1 MHTRRREITRAPRPA
16 ELEGPRFVSF
26 VLFLLAI
33 VLIGCGAPGEPQPP
47 TPPVP
52 QAIADLSAKQAGDGV
67 LLTFT
72 MPGKSTRG
80 ERLQQVPAFEV
91 LRGTLRPDGTPDP
104 KSFRVVDTVPGA
116 LVARY
121 SQRGQ
126 VQFIDPVSPTDPQLR
141 SGQPFVYRVRT
152 LFSAK
157 RPSPDSKD
165 VTLHLYPV
173 VERISSLDAS
183 VTEQG
188 INLKW
193 PAPTRTSAGEPL
205 PGAQEYHV
213 YRGELDPATSTVA
226 ASDPQQAKWK
236 SPLLQL
242 GATSTT
248 DYRDSGFDYGKTY
261 AYLVRSV
268 IASAAGALESSDSPL
283 AVVTPKDTFPPAAPQ
298 GTVAAI
304 QPGATPG
311 AVAVELSWSINV
323 EPDLAGYR
331 VYRSEQEG
339 ARGAL
344 LTPELLPSPAYRD
357 NSAQSGQRY
366 WYTVTA
372 VDRSGNE
379 SAPSLAVAVEVA
391 QPSR

>member
-1 MHTRRREITRAPRPA
+1 MENRSGTPFCLPKRPA
-16 ELEGPRFVSF
+16 QPVSLF
-26 VLFLLAI
+26 YFLISIFLLEA
-33 VLIGCGAPGEPQPP
+33 GCGAPGEPLPP

-52 QAIADLSAKQAGDGV
+52 QAIADLAAKQAGDGV

-72 MPGKSTRG
+72 MPGKSTLG
-80 ERLQQVPAFEV
+80 EKLQQVPSFEV
-91 LRGTLRPDGTPDP
+91 LRGTLRTDGTPDP

-126 VQFIDPVSPTDPQLR
+126 VQFIDPVSPSDPQLR

-152 LFSAK
+152 LLSAK

-165 VTLHLYPV
+165 VALHLYPV
-173 VERISSLDAS
+173 AERISSVDAS

-188 INLKW
+188 IQLKW
-193 PAPTRTSAGEPL
+193 QAPTRTSAGEPL
-205 PGAQEYHV
+205 AAVQEYHV
-213 YRGELDPATSTVA
+213 YRGELDPTTASVA

-268 IASAAGALESSDSPL
+268 IGSPAGALESSDSPL
-283 AVVTPKDTFPPAAPQ
+283 AIVTPKDTFPPAAPQ
-298 GTVAAI
+298 AIVAAI
-304 QPGATPG
+304 QPGATPDS
-311 AVAVELSWSINV
+311 VAVELSWSINV

-344 LTPELLPSPAYRD
+344 LAPDLLPSPAYRD
-357 NSAQSGQRY
+357 NSVQSGQRY

>member
-1 MHTRRREITRAPRPA
+1 
-16 ELEGPRFVSF
+16 
-26 VLFLLAI
+26 
-33 VLIGCGAPGEPQPP
+33 
-47 TPPVP
+47 VP
-52 QAIADLSAKQAGDGV
+52 QAIADLTAKQAGDGV

-72 MPGKSTRG
+72 MPTKSTLG
-80 ERLQQVPAFEV
+80 ERLQQVPTLEV
-91 LRGTLRPDGTPDP
+91 LRGTLRADATPDP
-104 KSFRVVDTVPGA
+104 KSFRVVDTVPGT

-126 VQFIDPVSPTDPQLR
+126 VQFIDPVSPADPQLHA
-141 SGQPFVYRVRT
+141 GQSFVYRVHT
-152 LFSAK
+152 LFSTK
-157 RPSPDSKD
+157 HPSPDSKD

-173 VERISSLDAS
+173 AERISAMEAS

-193 PAPTRTSAGEPL
+193 QPPTRTSTGEPL
-205 PGAQEYHV
+205 SAVQEYHV
-213 YRGELDPATSTVA
+213 YRGELDPATTNLA
-226 ASDPQQAKWK
+226 ANDPLQAKWK

-242 GATSTT
+242 GATTAT

-268 IASAAGALESSDSPL
+268 IGSPAGALESSDSPL
-283 AVVTPKDTFPPAAPQ
+283 AIVTPKDTFPPAAPQ
-298 GTVAAI
+298 GIVAAI
-304 QPGATPG
+304 QPGATLG
-311 AVAVELSWSINV
+311 SVAVELSWSINV

-331 VYRSEQEG
+331 VYRGEQEG

-357 NSAQSGQRY
+357 NSVQSGQRY

-379 SAPSLAVAVEVA
+379 SASSLAAAVEVA

>member
-1 MHTRRREITRAPRPA
+1 
-16 ELEGPRFVSF
+16 
-26 VLFLLAI
+26 
-33 VLIGCGAPGEPQPP
+33 
-47 TPPVP
+47 
-52 QAIADLSAKQAGDGV
+52 
-67 LLTFT
+67 
-72 MPGKSTRG
+72 
-80 ERLQQVPAFEV
+80 
-91 LRGTLRPDGTPDP
+91 
-104 KSFRVVDTVPGA
+104 
-116 LVARY
+116 
-121 SQRGQ
+121 
-126 VQFIDPVSPTDPQLR
+126 
-141 SGQPFVYRVRT
+141 
-152 LFSAK
+152 
-157 RPSPDSKD
+157 
-165 VTLHLYPV
+165 
-173 VERISSLDAS
+173 
-183 VTEQG
+183 
-188 INLKW
+188 
-193 PAPTRTSAGEPL
+193 
-205 PGAQEYHV
+205 
-213 YRGELDPATSTVA
+213 
-226 ASDPQQAKWK
+226 
-236 SPLLQL
+236 
-242 GATSTT
+242 
-248 DYRDSGFDYGKTY
+248 
-261 AYLVRSV
+261 VRSV

>member
-1 MHTRRREITRAPRPA
+1 MENRSGTPFCRQKRPTQPVSIFYFLISVFLVIT
-16 ELEGPRFVSF
+16 
-26 VLFLLAI
+26 
-33 VLIGCGAPGEPQPP
+33 GCGAPGEPQPP

-52 QAIADLSAKQAGDGV
+52 QAITDLTAKQAGDGV

-72 MPGKSTRG
+72 MPGKSTLG
-80 ERLQQVPAFEV
+80 EKLQQVPTFEV
-91 LRGTLRPDGTPDP
+91 QRGTLRADGTPDP

-116 LVARY
+116 LVSRY

-126 VQFIDPVSPTDPQLR
+126 VQFIDPVSPADPQLR
-141 SGQPFVYRVRT
+141 SGQPFVYRVHT

-165 VTLHLYPV
+165 VTLPLYPV
-173 VERISSLDAS
+173 AERISSLDAG

-188 INLKW
+188 IDLKW
-193 PAPTRTSAGEPL
+193 PAPTHTSAGEPL
-205 PGAQEYHV
+205 PGVREYHV
-213 YRGELDPATSTVA
+213 YRGELDPATAGVA
-226 ASDPQQAKWK
+226 ASDLQQAKWK
-236 SPLLQL
+236 SPVLQL

-268 IASAAGALESSDSPL
+268 IGSPAGALESSDSPL
-283 AVVTPKDTFPPAAPQ
+283 AIVTPKDTFPPAAPQ
-298 GTVAAI
+298 GIVAAI
-304 QPGATPG
+304 QPGAAPG
-311 AVAVELSWSINV
+311 SVAVELSWSINV
-323 EPDLAGYR
+323 ESDLAGYR

-339 ARGAL
+339 VRGAL
-344 LTPELLPSPAYRD
+344 LTPDLLPSPAYRD
-357 NSAQSGQRY
+357 NSVQSGQRY

-372 VDRSGNE
+372 VDRAGNE
-379 SAPSLAVAVEVA
+379 SASSLAVAVDVA

>member
-1 MHTRRREITRAPRPA
+1 MENRSGTPFCLQKRPA
-16 ELEGPRFVSF
+16 QPVSLF
-26 VLFLLAI
+26 YFLISIFLLTAS
-33 VLIGCGAPGEPQPP
+33 CGAPGEPQPP

-52 QAIADLSAKQAGDGV
+52 QAIADLTAKQAGDGV

-72 MPGKSTRG
+72 MPGKSTLG
-80 ERLQQVPAFEV
+80 EKLQQVPAFEV
-91 LRGTLRPDGTPDP
+91 LRGTLRTDGTPDP

-121 SQRGQ
+121 SQRAGQ
-126 VQFIDPVSPTDPQLR
+126 VQFIDPVSLTDPQLH

-152 LFSAK
+152 LLSAK
-157 RPSPDSKD
+157 RPSPDSRD
-165 VTLHLYPV
+165 VMLHLYPV
-173 VERISSLDAS
+173 AERISSLDANL
-183 VTEQG
+183 TAQG
-188 INLKW
+188 IDLKW
-193 PAPTRTSAGEPL
+193 PAPTHTSAGEPL
-205 PGAQEYHV
+205 SGIKEFHV
-213 YRGELDPATSTVA
+213 YRGELDPAA
-226 ASDPQQAKWK
+226 AGAATSDPQQAKWK
-236 SPLLQL
+236 SPPLQL
-242 GATSTT
+242 GATTTT

-261 AYLVRSV
+261 AYLVRSIV
-268 IASAAGALESSDSPL
+268 GSPGGELESSDSTL
-283 AVVTPKDTFPPAAPQ
+283 AIVTPKDTFPPAAPE
-298 GTVAAI
+298 GIVAAI

-311 AVAVELSWSINV
+311 SVGVELSWSINI

-339 ARGAL
+339 SRGTL
-344 LTPELLPSPAYRD
+344 LIPELLPSPAYRD
-357 NSAQSGQRY
+357 NSVQSGHRY

>member
-1 MHTRRREITRAPRPA
+1 MENRSGTLPRLQKLHPQPA
-16 ELEGPRFVSF
+16 TIFYF
-26 VLFLLAI
+26 LFSIFMLAA
-33 VLIGCGAPGEPQPP
+33 GCGAPGEPQPP
-47 TPPVP
+47 SPPVP
-52 QAIADLSAKQAGDGV
+52 QAIADLTAKQAGDGV

-72 MPGKSTRG
+72 MPGKTTLG
-80 ERLQQVPAFEV
+80 EHLQQVPTFEV
-91 LRGTLRPDGTPDP
+91 LRGTLRADGAPDP

-126 VQFIDPVSPTDPQLR
+126 IQFIDPVSPADPQLR

-152 LFSAK
+152 LISAR

-165 VTLHLYPV
+165 VILRLYPV
-173 VERISSLDAS
+173 AERISSLDAK

-188 INLKW
+188 IDLKW
-193 PAPTRTSAGEPL
+193 PPPARTSAGQPL
-205 PGAQEYHV
+205 REIMEYHV
-213 YRGELDPATSTVA
+213 YRGELDPLTTGIA
-226 ASDPQQAKWK
+226 AGDPLQAKWK

-242 GATSTT
+242 GATNAT

-268 IASAAGALESSDSPL
+268 ISSSAGTLESSDSPL
-283 AVVTPKDTFPPAAPQ
+283 AIVTPKDTFPPAAPE
-298 GTVAAI
+298 GLVAVI

-311 AVAVELSWSINV
+311 SVAVELSWAINV
-323 EPDLAGYR
+323 ESDLAGYR
-331 VYRSEQEG
+331 VYRSQQEG
-339 ARGAL
+339 ARGIL
-344 LTPELLPSPAYRD
+344 LTPDLLPSPAHRD
-357 NSAQSGQRY
+357 NSVESGERY

>member
-1 MHTRRREITRAPRPA
+1 MENRSGTPFRLQKRPA
-16 ELEGPRFVSF
+16 QSVPIFYF
-26 VLFLLAI
+26 LFSIFLFTA
-33 VLIGCGAPGEPQPP
+33 GCGAPGEPLPP

-52 QAIADLSAKQAGDGV
+52 QGIADLAAKQAGDGV

-72 MPGKSTRG
+72 MPGKSTLG
-80 ERLQQVPAFEV
+80 DRLQQVPAFEV
-91 LRGTLRPDGTPDP
+91 ARGALRADGTPDP
-104 KSFRVVDTVPGA
+104 KSFHVVDTVPGA

-126 VQFIDPVSPTDPQLR
+126 VQFIDPVSPLDPQFR
-141 SGQPFVYRVRT
+141 SGEIFAYRVHT

-157 RPSPDSKD
+157 RPSPESKE
-165 VTLHLYPV
+165 VTLRLYPV
-173 VERISSLDAS
+173 SERISLLDQN

-188 INLKW
+188 IELKW
-193 PAPTRTSAGEPL
+193 PAPTHTSGGEPL
-205 PGAQEYHV
+205 PGIQEYHV
-213 YRGELDPATSTVA
+213 YRGELDPATASA
-226 ASDPQQAKWK
+226 AAGDPLQAKWK

-268 IASAAGALESSDSPL
+268 VGSPSGPLESSDSPL
-283 AVVTPKDTFPPAAPQ
+283 AIVTPKDTFPPAAPQ
-298 GTVAAI
+298 GIVAAI
-304 QPGATPG
+304 QPGTNPNS
-311 AVAVELSWSINV
+311 VAVELSWSINV

-339 ARGAL
+339 ARGIL
-344 LTPELLPSPAYRD
+344 LTPDLLPSPAYRD
-357 NSAQSGQRY
+357 NSVQSSQRY

-379 SAPSLAVAVEVA
+379 SAPGLAVAVDTA

>member
-1 MHTRRREITRAPRPA
+1 MQNRSGTPFCLQQRPA
-16 ELEGPRFVSF
+16 QPGPLFNFLISI
-26 VLFLLAI
+26 FLLVA
-33 VLIGCGAPGEPQPP
+33 GCGAPGEPLPP

-52 QAIADLSAKQAGDGV
+52 QAVADLTAKQAGDGV

-72 MPGKSTRG
+72 MPGKSTLG
-80 ERLQQVPAFEV
+80 EKLQQVPAFEV
-91 LRGTLRPDGTPDP
+91 LRGTVRPDGTPDP
-104 KSFRVVDTVPGA
+104 KSFRVVDAVPGA
-116 LVARY
+116 LVVRY

-126 VQFIDPVSPTDPQLR
+126 VQFVDPVSPTDPQLR

-157 RPSPDSKD
+157 HPSPDSKD
-165 VTLHLYPV
+165 VSLHLYPV
-173 VERISSLDAS
+173 AERIASVEES

-188 INLKW
+188 IQLKW

-205 PGAQEYHV
+205 SGVLEYHV
-213 YRGELDPATSTVA
+213 YRGELDPGTASVA

-242 GATSTT
+242 GATGTT

-268 IASAAGALESSDSPL
+268 IDSSGGALESSDSPL
-283 AVVTPKDTFPPAAPQ
+283 AIVTPKDMFPPAAPQ
-298 GTVAAI
+298 GIVAAI

-311 AVAVELSWSINV
+311 SVAVELSWSINV

-331 VYRSEQEG
+331 VYRGEQEG
-339 ARGAL
+339 VRGAL
-344 LTPELLPSPAYRD
+344 LTPDLLPSPAYRD
-357 NSAQSGQRY
+357 NSVQTGQRY

-379 SAPSLAVAVEVA
+379 SVPSLAVAVEVA

>member
-1 MHTRRREITRAPRPA
+1 MENRSGTPFCLQKRPA
-16 ELEGPRFVSF
+16 QFVS
-26 VLFLLAI
+26 LFYSLVSALLFAA
-33 VLIGCGAPGEPQPP
+33 GCGAPGEPQPP

-52 QAIADLSAKQAGDGV
+52 QAIADLTAKQAGDGV
-67 LLTFT
+67 SLTFT
-72 MPGKSTRG
+72 MPGKTTLG
-80 ERLQQVPAFEV
+80 EHLQQVPTFEV
-91 LRGTLRPDGTPDP
+91 LRGTLRADGMPDP

-121 SQRGQ
+121 AQRGQ
-126 VQFIDPVSPTDPQLR
+126 IQFIDPVSPMDPQLR

-152 LFSAK
+152 LISAR

-165 VTLHLYPV
+165 VILRLYPV
-173 VERISSLDAS
+173 AERIRSLDAK

-188 INLKW
+188 IDLKW
-193 PAPTRTSAGEPL
+193 PPPARTSAGEPL
-205 PGAQEYHV
+205 SEIMEYHV
-213 YRGELDPATSTVA
+213 YRGELDPLTTGIA
-226 ASDPQQAKWK
+226 AGDPLQGKWK
-236 SPLLQL
+236 SPLLEL
-242 GATSTT
+242 GATTTT

-268 IASAAGALESSDSPL
+268 ISSSAGAQESSDSPL
-283 AVVTPKDTFPPAAPQ
+283 AIVTPKDTFPPAAPQ
-298 GTVAAI
+298 DLVAVI

-311 AVAVELSWSINV
+311 SVAVELSWSINV
-323 EPDLAGYR
+323 ESDLAGYR
-331 VYRSEQEG
+331 VYRSQQEG
-339 ARGAL
+339 ARGIL
-344 LTPELLPSPAYRD
+344 LTPDLLPSPAHRD
-357 NSAQSGQRY
+357 TSVESGQRY

>member
-1 MHTRRREITRAPRPA
+1 MENRLGTPFCLKKRPTQTVPIFHF
-16 ELEGPRFVSF
+16 LISI
-26 VLFLLAI
+26 FLLTA
-33 VLIGCGAPGEPQPP
+33 GCGAPGEPQPP

-52 QAIADLSAKQAGDGV
+52 QAITDLTAKQAGDGV

-72 MPGKSTRG
+72 MPGKSTLG
-80 ERLQQVPAFEV
+80 EKLQQVPTFEV
-91 LRGTLRPDGTPDP
+91 LRGTLRADGTPDP

-116 LVARY
+116 LVSRY

-126 VQFIDPVSPTDPQLR
+126 VQFIDPVSPADPQLR
-141 SGQPFVYRVRT
+141 SGQPFVYRVHT
-152 LFSAK
+152 LFSGK

-173 VERISSLDAS
+173 AERISSLDAS

-188 INLKW
+188 IDLKW

-205 PGAQEYHV
+205 SALQEYHV
-213 YRGELDPATSTVA
+213 YRGELDPATAGVA
-226 ASDPQQAKWK
+226 ASDLQQAKWK

-242 GATSTT
+242 GATNTT

-268 IASAAGALESSDSPL
+268 ISSPAGALESSDSPL
-283 AVVTPKDTFPPAAPQ
+283 AIVTPKDTFPPAAPQ
-298 GTVAAI
+298 GIVAVI
-304 QPGATPG
+304 LPGAAPG
-311 AVAVELSWSINV
+311 SVAVELSWSINV
-323 EPDLAGYR
+323 ESDLAGYR

-339 ARGAL
+339 ERGAL

-357 NSAQSGQRY
+357 NSVQSGQRY

>member
-1 MHTRRREITRAPRPA
+1 MENRSGTLLRLQKLLPQRVTV
-16 ELEGPRFVSF
+16 FY
-26 VLFLLAI
+26 FLLSIFLLTA
-33 VLIGCGAPGEPQPP
+33 GCGAPGEPQPP

-52 QAIADLSAKQAGDGV
+52 QSITDLAAKQAGDGV

-72 MPGKSTRG
+72 MPGKSTLG
-80 ERLQQVPAFEV
+80 EALQQVPAFEV
-91 LRGTLRPDGTPDP
+91 LRGTLRADGTPDP
-104 KSFRVVDTVPGA
+104 KSFRVADTVPGA

-126 VQFIDPVSPTDPQLR
+126 VQFIDPVSAADPQLR

-157 RPSPDSKD
+157 HPSPDSKD
-165 VTLHLYPV
+165 LVLRLYPV
-173 VERISSLDAS
+173 AERISSLDAN

-188 INLKW
+188 IDLKW
-193 PAPTRTSAGEPL
+193 PAATHTSAGEPL
-205 PGAQEYHV
+205 SGVKEYHV
-213 YRGELDPATSTVA
+213 YRGELDPATASVA
-226 ASDPQQAKWK
+226 SSDPLQAKWK

-242 GATSTT
+242 GATTTT

-268 IASAAGALESSDSPL
+268 IGSPAGPLESSDSPL
-283 AVVTPKDTFPPAAPQ
+283 TIVTPKDTFPPAAPQ
-298 GTVAAI
+298 GLVAVV
-304 QPGATPG
+304 QLGATPDS
-311 AVAVELSWSINV
+311 VAVELSWSINV

-331 VYRSEQEG
+331 VYRSQQEG
-339 ARGAL
+339 TRGVL
-344 LTPELLPSPAYRD
+344 LTPEFLPSPAYRD
-357 NSAQSGQRY
+357 NSVQSGQRY

-379 SAPSLAVAVEVA
+379 SAPSPAVAVDVA

>member
-1 MHTRRREITRAPRPA
+1 MENRSGALPRLQKLHAQPA
-16 ELEGPRFVSF
+16 TIFYFLFSI
-26 VLFLLAI
+26 FLLAA
-33 VLIGCGAPGEPQPP
+33 GCGAPGEPQPP
-47 TPPVP
+47 SPPVP
-52 QAIADLSAKQAGDGV
+52 QAIADLTAKQAGDGV

-72 MPGKSTRG
+72 MPGKTTLG
-80 ERLQQVPAFEV
+80 EHLQQVPTFEV
-91 LRGTLRPDGTPDP
+91 LRGTLRADGTPDP

-126 VQFIDPVSPTDPQLR
+126 IQFIDPVSPADPQLR
-141 SGQPFVYRVRT
+141 SGQAFVYRVRT
-152 LFSAK
+152 LISAR

-165 VTLHLYPV
+165 VILRLYPV
-173 VERISSLDAS
+173 AERISSIDAK

-188 INLKW
+188 IDLKW
-193 PAPTRTSAGEPL
+193 PAPTHTSAGDPL
-205 PGAQEYHV
+205 SEIKEYHV
-213 YRGELDPATSTVA
+213 YRGELDPATAGIA
-226 ASDPQQAKWK
+226 ASDPLQAKWK

-242 GATSTT
+242 GAATTT

-268 IASAAGALESSDSPL
+268 INSTAGALESSDSPL
-283 AVVTPKDTFPPAAPQ
+283 AIVTPKDTFPPAAPQ
-298 GTVAAI
+298 GLVAAI

-331 VYRSEQEG
+331 VYRSQQEG
-339 ARGAL
+339 ERGTL
-344 LTPELLPSPAYRD
+344 LTPDLLPSPAHRD
-357 NSAQSGQRY
+357 NSVQSGQRY

-379 SAPSLAVAVEVA
+379 SAPSPAVAVEVA

>member
-1 MHTRRREITRAPRPA
+1 MRLQKRPA
-16 ELEGPRFVSF
+16 LPASTFYF
-26 VLFLLAI
+26 VLSIFFLTA
-33 VLIGCGAPGEPQPP
+33 GCGAPGEPQPP

-52 QAIADLSAKQAGDGV
+52 QAITDLTAKQAGDGV

-72 MPGKSTRG
+72 MPGKSTLG

-91 LRGTLRPDGTPDP
+91 LRGTLRADGTPDP

-116 LVARY
+116 VVARY

-126 VQFIDPVSPTDPQLR
+126 VQFTDPVSPVDPQLR
-141 SGQPFVYRVRT
+141 SGQPFVYRVHT
-152 LFSAK
+152 LFSGK

-165 VTLHLYPV
+165 VILRLYPV
-173 VERISSLDAS
+173 AERISSLDAN

-188 INLKW
+188 IDLKW
-193 PAPTRTSAGEPL
+193 PAPTHTSSGEPL
-205 PGAQEYHV
+205 PGVQEYHV
-213 YRGELDPATSTVA
+213 YRGELDSATASVA
-226 ASDPQQAKWK
+226 ASDPLQAKWK
-236 SPLLQL
+236 SPVLQL
-242 GATSTT
+242 GATTTT

-268 IASAAGALESSDSPL
+268 IGSPAGPLESSDSPP
-283 AVVTPKDTFPPAAPQ
+283 AIVTPKDTFPPAAPQ
-298 GTVAAI
+298 GLVAVV
-304 QPGATPG
+304 QPGPTPG
-311 AVAVELSWSINV
+311 SAVVELSWSINV

-331 VYRSEQEG
+331 VYRSQQEG
-339 ARGAL
+339 TRGVL
-344 LTPELLPSPAYRD
+344 LTLELLPSPAYRD
-357 NSAQSGQRY
+357 NSVQTGQRC

-379 SAPSLAVAVEVA
+379 SAPSPAVAVDVA

>member
-1 MHTRRREITRAPRPA
+1 MP
-16 ELEGPRFVSF
+16 S
-26 VLFLLAI
+26 
-33 VLIGCGAPGEPQPP
+33 
-47 TPPVP
+47 VP
-52 QAIADLSAKQAGDGV
+52 QAIADLTAKQAGDGV

-80 ERLQQVPAFEV
+80 ERLQQVPTFEV
-91 LRGTLRPDGTPDP
+91 LRGTLRADGTPDT
-104 KSFRVVDTVPGA
+104 KSFHVVDTVPGA

-126 VQFIDPVSPTDPQLR
+126 VQFIDPISPTDSQLR

-152 LFSAK
+152 LISAK

-173 VERISSLDAS
+173 AERISSLDAS

-188 INLKW
+188 IDLKW
-193 PAPTRTSAGEPL
+193 PAPTHTSSGEPL
-205 PGAQEYHV
+205 SEIREYHV
-213 YRGELDPATSTVA
+213 YRGELDPATVSTA
-226 ASDPQQAKWK
+226 ASDPLQAKWK

-242 GATSTT
+242 GATTTT

-261 AYLVRSV
+261 AYLVRSA
-268 IASAAGALESSDSPL
+268 IGSPAGALESSDSPL
-283 AVVTPKDTFPPAAPQ
+283 TVVTPKDTFPPAAPQ
-298 GTVAAI
+298 GIVAAV
-304 QPGATPG
+304 QPGTTPG
-311 AVAVELSWSINV
+311 SVAVELSWSINV

-331 VYRSEQEG
+331 IYRSQQEG
-339 ARGAL
+339 TRGAL
-344 LTPELLPSPAYRD
+344 LTPELLPSPAHRD
-357 NSAQSGQRY
+357 NSVQSGQRY

>member
-1 MHTRRREITRAPRPA
+1 MENRSGKPFCLPHRSVQHLFPFCFLI
-16 ELEGPRFVSF
+16 SI
-26 VLFLLAI
+26 FLLIA
-33 VLIGCGAPGEPQPP
+33 GCGAPGEPQPP
-47 TPPVP
+47 TPPIP
-52 QAIADLSAKQAGDGV
+52 QAIADLTAKQAGDGV

-72 MPGKSTRG
+72 MPGKSTLG
-80 ERLQQVPAFEV
+80 DRLQQVPTFEV
-91 LRGTLRPDGTPDP
+91 SRGVLRADGTPDP

-126 VQFIDPVSPTDPQLR
+126 VQFIDPVSPLDPQLR
-141 SGQPFVYRVRT
+141 AGQPFVYRVHT

-157 RPSPDSKD
+157 RPSPESKE
-165 VTLHLYPV
+165 VTLRLYSV
-173 VERISSLDAS
+173 AERISSLDAN

-188 INLKW
+188 IDLKW
-193 PAPTRTSAGEPL
+193 PAPTHTWGGEPL
-205 PGAQEYHV
+205 PGIQEYHV
-213 YRGELDPATSTVA
+213 YRGELDPATASVA
-226 ASDPQQAKWK
+226 ASDPLQAKWK

-242 GATSTT
+242 GATTTT

-268 IASAAGALESSDSPL
+268 VGSPSGPLESSDSPL
-283 AVVTPKDTFPPAAPQ
+283 AIVTPKDTFPPAAPQ
-298 GTVAAI
+298 GIVAAI

-311 AVAVELSWSINV
+311 SVAVELSWSINV

-339 ARGAL
+339 ARGIL
-344 LTPELLPSPAYRD
+344 LTPDPLPSPAYRD
-357 NSAQSGQRY
+357 NSVQSGQRC

-379 SAPSLAVAVEVA
+379 SAPSLAMAVDVA

>member
-1 MHTRRREITRAPRPA
+1 MENRSGTPFCLRKRPA
-16 ELEGPRFVSF
+16 QSVSLF
-26 VLFLLAI
+26 YFLISIFLLTA
-33 VLIGCGAPGEPQPP
+33 GCGAPGEPQPP

-52 QAIADLSAKQAGDGV
+52 QAIADLTAKQAGDGV

-72 MPGKSTRG
+72 MPGKSTLG
-80 ERLQQVPAFEV
+80 ERLQQVPTFEV
-91 LRGTLRPDGTPDP
+91 LRGTLRADGTPDP
-104 KSFRVVDTVPGA
+104 KSFRVADTVPGA

-126 VQFIDPVSPTDPQLR
+126 VQFIDPISPADSQRR

-173 VERISSLDAS
+173 AERVSSLDAS

-188 INLKW
+188 VDLKW
-193 PAPTRTSAGEPL
+193 PAPTRTSGGEPL
-205 PGAQEYHV
+205 SGVQGYHV
-213 YRGELDPATSTVA
+213 YRGELDPATAGVA
-226 ASDPQQAKWK
+226 ANDAQQAKWK

-242 GATSTT
+242 GATTTT

-268 IASAAGALESSDSPL
+268 IGSSAGALESSDSPL
-283 AVVTPKDTFPPAAPQ
+283 AIVTPQDIFPPAAPQ
-298 GTVAAI
+298 GIVATI
-304 QPGATPG
+304 QPGPAPG
-311 AVAVELSWSINV
+311 SVAVELSWSINV
-323 EPDLAGYR
+323 ESDLAGYR
-331 VYRSEQEG
+331 VYRSQQEG
-339 ARGAL
+339 TRGAL

-357 NSAQSGQRY
+357 NSVLSGQRY

-379 SAPSLAVAVEVA
+379 SAPSLAVAVDVA

>member
-1 MHTRRREITRAPRPA
+1 MENRSGTPFCLQKRPVQS
-16 ELEGPRFVSF
+16 VSLF
-26 VLFLLAI
+26 YLLISIFLLAA
-33 VLIGCGAPGEPQPP
+33 GCGAPGEPLPP
-47 TPPVP
+47 TPPIP
-52 QAIADLSAKQAGDGV
+52 QAIADLAGKQAGDGV

-72 MPGKSTRG
+72 MPGKSTLG
-80 ERLQQVPAFEV
+80 EKLQQLPAFEV
-91 LRGTLRPDGTPDP
+91 LRGTLRADGTPDP

-121 SQRGQ
+121 SQRGL
-126 VQFIDPVSPTDPQLR
+126 VQFVDPVSPSDPQLR
-141 SGQPFVYRVRT
+141 SGQPFVYRVHT

-165 VTLHLYPV
+165 VTLRLYPV
-173 VERISSLDAS
+173 AERITSLDAS

-188 INLKW
+188 IELKW
-193 PAPTRTSAGEPL
+193 PAPTRTSAGDPL
-205 PGAQEYHV
+205 SGLEGYHV
-213 YRGELDPATSTVA
+213 YRGELEPATAGVA

-242 GATSTT
+242 GATPTT

-261 AYLVRSV
+261 AYLVRSL
-268 IASAAGALESSDSPL
+268 IESPGGALESSDSPL
-283 AVVTPKDTFPPAAPQ
+283 AIVTPKDTFPPAAPQ
-298 GTVAAI
+298 AIVVAI
-304 QPGATPG
+304 QPEAAPG
-311 AVAVELSWSINV
+311 SVAVELSWSINV

-339 ARGAL
+339 VRGVL
-344 LTPELLPSPAYRD
+344 LTPDLLPSPAYRD
-357 NSAQSGQRY
+357 NSVRSGQHY

-379 SAPSLAVAVEVA
+379 SAPSLAVAVDVA
-391 QPSR
+391 QPFR

>member
-1 MHTRRREITRAPRPA
+1 MENRSGTLPQLQKIHVQSATIFYF
-16 ELEGPRFVSF
+16 LISI
-26 VLFLLAI
+26 FLLTT
-33 VLIGCGAPGEPQPP
+33 GCGAPGEPQPP

-52 QAIADLSAKQAGDGV
+52 QAITDLTAKQAGDGV

-72 MPGKSTRG
+72 MPGKSTLG
-80 ERLQQVPAFEV
+80 EKLQQVPTFEV
-91 LRGTLRPDGTPDP
+91 LRGTLRADGTPDP

-116 LVARY
+116 LVSRY

-126 VQFIDPVSPTDPQLR
+126 VQFIDPVSPADPQLR

-173 VERISSLDAS
+173 AERISSLDAS

-188 INLKW
+188 IDLKW
-193 PAPTRTSAGEPL
+193 PAPTHTSAGEPL
-205 PGAQEYHV
+205 PGVQEYHV
-213 YRGELDPATSTVA
+213 YRGELDPATAGVA

-236 SPLLQL
+236 SPVLQL

-268 IASAAGALESSDSPL
+268 IGSPAGTLESSDSPL
-283 AVVTPKDTFPPAAPQ
+283 AIVTPKDTFPPAAPQ
-298 GTVAAI
+298 GIVAAI
-304 QPGATPG
+304 QPGAAPG
-311 AVAVELSWSINV
+311 SIAVELSWAINV
-323 EPDLAGYR
+323 ESDLAGYR

-339 ARGAL
+339 VRGVL

-357 NSAQSGQRY
+357 NSVQSGQRY

-372 VDRSGNE
+372 VDRAGNE
-379 SAPSLAVAVEVA
+379 SAPSLAVAVDVA

>member
-1 MHTRRREITRAPRPA
+1 
-16 ELEGPRFVSF
+16 
-26 VLFLLAI
+26 LFLA
-33 VLIGCGAPGEPQPP
+33 GCGAPGEPQPP
-47 TPPVP
+47 SPPVP
-52 QAIADLSAKQAGDGV
+52 QAIADLAAKQAGDGV

-72 MPGKSTRG
+72 MPAKTTLG
-80 ERLQQVPAFEV
+80 EHLQQVPTFEV
-91 LRGTLRPDGTPDP
+91 LRGTLRADGTPDP

-121 SQRGQ
+121 SERGQ
-126 VQFIDPVSPTDPQLR
+126 IQFIDPVSPTDAQPR

-152 LFSAK
+152 LIAAR

-165 VTLHLYPV
+165 VILRLYPV
-173 VERISSLDAS
+173 AERIRSLDGK

-188 INLKW
+188 IDLKW

-205 PGAQEYHV
+205 LEIQEYHV
-213 YRGELDPATSTVA
+213 YRGELDPLTAGIA
-226 ASDPQQAKWK
+226 AGDPLQAKWK
-236 SPLLQL
+236 SPLLEL
-242 GATSTT
+242 GATATT

-268 IASAAGALESSDSPL
+268 ISSSAGALESSDSPL
-283 AVVTPKDTFPPAAPQ
+283 AIVTPKDIFPPAAPE
-298 GTVAAI
+298 GLVAVI
-304 QPGATPG
+304 QPGAAPDS
-311 AVAVELSWSINV
+311 VAVELSWSINV
-323 EPDLAGYR
+323 ESDLAGYR

-339 ARGAL
+339 ARGIL
-344 LTPELLPSPAYRD
+344 LTPDLLPSPSLRD
-357 NSAQSGQRY
+357 TSVESGQRY

-379 SAPSLAVAVEVA
+379 SAPSLAVAAEIT

>member
-1 MHTRRREITRAPRPA
+1 M
-16 ELEGPRFVSF
+16 
-26 VLFLLAI
+26 I
-33 VLIGCGAPGEPQPP
+33 VLAGCGAPGEPLPP
-47 TPPVP
+47 TPPIP
-52 QAIADLSAKQAGDGV
+52 QAIADLTAKQAGDGA

-80 ERLQQVPAFEV
+80 EGLQQVPAFEV
-91 LRGTLRPDGTPDP
+91 LRGTLRDDGTPDL

-165 VTLHLYPV
+165 VTLRLYPV
-173 VERISSLDAS
+173 AERISSVDAS
-183 VTEQG
+183 LTEQG
-188 INLKW
+188 IDLKW
-193 PAPTRTSAGEPL
+193 PTPTHTSAGESL
-205 PGAQEYHV
+205 SGIKEYHV
-213 YRGELDPATSTVA
+213 YRGELDPATAGAA

-268 IASAAGALESSDSPL
+268 MGSPAGPLESSDSPL
-283 AVVTPKDTFPPAAPQ
+283 AIVTPKDTFPPAAPQ
-298 GTVAAI
+298 GIVAAI

-311 AVAVELSWSINV
+311 SVAVELSWSINV

-331 VYRSEQEG
+331 VYRNEQEG
-339 ARGAL
+339 ARSAL

-357 NSAQSGQRY
+357 NSVLSGQRY

-379 SAPSLAVAVEVA
+379 SAPSPPVAVEVA